1 VDILS
6 ARATELA
13 LERVKEQLS
22 ATQAQVLAQNG
33 TIAELKTAYSR
44 LGHYNNELQFIAEG
58 SRRREAAASAAQR
71 ETQIALRQAVEERN
85 MSDHVVHE
93 YADLVKSIDAKN
105 SAKSRPSLSTA
116 PILDD
121 STESTVPPNVN
132 GSSTESVTS
141 KPTPLNLM
149 VEGRQG
155 LQRLVQEMNAETTRL
170 HEELQSLHAELEST
184 KAELKASQSA
194 GGDERSR
201 LSAAQAELMR
211 HQADDAAAAKL
222 VSRYM

>member
-1 VDILS
+1 
-6 ARATELA
+6 
-13 LERVKEQLS
+13 
-22 ATQAQVLAQNG
+22 VLAQNG

-44 LGHYNNELQFIAEG
+44 LEHYSNELKSIAEG
-58 SRRREAAASAAQR
+58 SRRREAAASVAQR

-105 SAKSRPSLSTA
+105 SAKSRSSLSTG
-116 PILDD
+116 PISNDA
-121 STESTVPPNVN
+121 TESAVPSNVN
-132 GSSTESVTS
+132 GSSTESVAS
-141 KPTPLNLM
+141 KPTPLNSM

-155 LQRLVQEMNAETTRL
+155 LQRLVQEMNTETTRL

-201 LSAAQAELMR
+201 LSTAQAELMH
-211 HQADDAAAAKL
+211 HQTDDTAAAKL